1 MQKTE
6 VFDIINIFIGPF
18 LPILANFGPTKWG
31 QFFGLI
37 FWQKNDRG
45 HALGKNFGYCDAKDQ
60 NF

>member
-18 LPILANFGPTKWG
+18 WPILAIFEPKKWG

-37 FWQKNDRG
+37 FLQKND
-45 HALGKNFGYCDAKDQ
+45 
-60 NF
+60 